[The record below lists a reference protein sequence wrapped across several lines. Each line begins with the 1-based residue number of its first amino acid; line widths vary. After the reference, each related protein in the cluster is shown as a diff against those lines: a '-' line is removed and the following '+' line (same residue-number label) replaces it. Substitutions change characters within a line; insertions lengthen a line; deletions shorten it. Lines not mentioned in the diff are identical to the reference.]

1 MRSLAAISLLILLPF
16 SAVAQQATQPLLG
29 YTPQSETVERTWE
42 SKFLAIPDAQRISD
56 NMHFLAAHPHN
67 VGSAAQRANA
77 EWLVKQYKS
86 WGWDAKIEQFDVL
99 YPTPKVRV
107 LELLGSKPYK
117 ARLEEPPVP
126 EDPYTQDKS
135 PAMPPYNI
143 YALDGDVT
151 GPLVYVNNGMLSDYE

>member
-1 MRSLAAISLLILLPF
+1 MRSLAAVSLLILLRV

-29 YTPQSETVERTWE
+29 FTPQSETVERTWE
-42 SKFLAIPDAQRISD
+42 SKFLAIPDAKRVSD
-56 NMHFLAAHPHN
+56 SMHLLAAHPYN
-67 VGSAAQRANA
+67 VGSAAQRSNA
-77 EWLVKQYKS
+77 EWLVKQYRS

-126 EDPYTQDKS
+126 EGRV
-135 PAMPPYNI
+135 
-143 YALDGDVT
+143 GDRQA
-151 GPLVYVNNGMLSDYE
+151 GS